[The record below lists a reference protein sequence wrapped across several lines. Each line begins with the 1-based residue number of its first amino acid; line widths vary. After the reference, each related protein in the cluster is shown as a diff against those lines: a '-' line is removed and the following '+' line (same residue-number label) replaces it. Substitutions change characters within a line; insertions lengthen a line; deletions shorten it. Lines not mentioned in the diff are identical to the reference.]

1 MGRSASSKSEGIG
14 RVRPRLAAV
23 TGAAVLCIALLAG
36 VPGQA
41 RAQTTLISGL
51 GGTAGYGT
59 QCLGQNDDGSSN
71 SIDITTSFPGGLNF
85 FGTTQTRVFVNTNG
99 NITFAGGLPTYTPDP
114 FPVAARP
121 MIAPFW
127 ADVDTRHE
135 ESDPFGLGGCSGPGD
150 GEAVMGPPCDNPAQN
165 GVWWNFSSGRA
176 VFTWDRVG
184 YYQCH
189 EDHRMTFQLIL
200 TAATGCVGP
209 GDFDVEF
216 RYTQCDWE
224 TGDASGG
231 SGGFGGTPAQAGFDA
246 GNERDF
252 IMIEGSRAAGIARH
266 LCDDSNVAI
275 DGTWRFSV
283 RAGVVL
289 CPDAGMP
296 CTLPGLLGA
305 CAEGR
310 TNCVGM
316 GTECVQQVEPV
327 PERCDNID
335 NDCDGMTDEMD
346 GTALCVAPDVCI
358 AGVCTPMCFEGGCL
372 EGQTCT
378 AMGCIDDACV
388 GVMCAEGQR
397 CVAGT
402 CVGACDGVRCPAGQ
416 MCRGGRCFD
425 ACLGVTCDE
434 CGVCEDGAC
443 VAECTAMSCG
453 AGETCGAD
461 GHCIETACAG
471 VTCSAG
477 TFCRGGTCV
486 DACEGAT
493 CPFGE
498 TCRMGMCVPEDPP
511 DAAFVGLDA
520 SFEGV
525 DGGGFAFPDAA
536 LGFDAG
542 AAAGDAGRRRG
553 GSTTGCACRA
563 SAGAPVPGH
572 AWLVGLGVAL
582 LLVRRRR
589 P

>member
-1 MGRSASSKSEGIG
+1 MARSSFA
-14 RVRPRLAAV
+14 RLPV
-23 TGAAVLCIALLAG
+23 LLLLVGVAVLTSTRAS
-36 VPGQA
+36 
-41 RAQTTLISGL
+41 AQTTLIGGL

-59 QCLGQNDDGSSN
+59 LCLGQNDDGSSN
-71 SIDITTSFPGGLNF
+71 SIDISPYFADGLNF
-85 FGTTQTRVFVNTNG
+85 FGTTQRTLFVNTNG
-99 NITFAGGLPTYTPDP
+99 NITFAGGLPTFTPDP
-114 FPVAARP
+114 FPVASRP

-150 GEAVMGPPCDNPAQN
+150 GEAVMGPACDNPSQD
-165 GVWWNFSSGRA
+165 GIWWHFSPGRA

-189 EDHRMTFQLIL
+189 EDRRMTFQLIL
-200 TAATGCVGP
+200 TQATGCVGP

-252 IMIEGSRAAGIARH
+252 IMIEGSRVAGIARH
-266 LCDDSNVAI
+266 LCDSSNVGI
-275 DGTWRFSV
+275 NGTWRFSV

-296 CTLPGLLGA
+296 CTLPGLMGA

-327 PERCDNID
+327 GERCDNID

-346 GTALCVAPDVCI
+346 STPLCVAPDVCVS
-358 AGVCTPMCFEGGCL
+358 GTCTPMCFEGGCN

-378 AMGCIDDACV
+378 PAGCVDDECV
-388 GVMCAEGQR
+388 GVDCDEGER
-397 CVAGT
+397 CVRGT
-402 CVGACDGVRCPAGQ
+402 CVGACDGVVCPAGQ
-416 MCRGGRCFD
+416 TCRGGRCFD
-425 ACLGVTCDE
+425 ACAGVTCDE
-434 CGVCEDGAC
+434 CGVCDEGAC

-453 AGETCGAD
+453 AGESCAAD
-461 GHCIETACAG
+461 GRCVETACAG

-486 DACEGAT
+486 DACDGAT

-498 TCRMGMCVPEDPP
+498 TCRMGMCVPADPP

-525 DGGGFAFPDAA
+525 DGGGLPFPDAA
-536 LGFDAG
+536 SAMDAG
-542 AAAGDAGRRRG
+542 TSGGDAGRRRS
-553 GSTTGCACRA
+553 GSSGCACRA
-563 SAGAPVPGH
+563 PGGTRVPPMSL
-572 AWLVGLGVAL
+572 AILGLGLAL
-582 LLVRRRR
+582 ALRRRKGDGPR
-589 P
+589 